1 MVNHRLCTLLLLV
14 GCGGCSV
21 DMARQGRPEPDLSPV
36 KLGAN
41 REQLI
46 AALDEPSAA
55 YQGPQGGAD
64 RFRVPLALPGSPERA
79 LSWAALDVVTLG
91 LWEIVGS
98 AVERNQGESLQL
110 AVGYD
115 PHGTVI
121 NVSSRRY

>member
-1 MVNHRLCTLLLLV
+1 M
-14 GCGGCSV
+14 
-21 DMARQGRPEPDLSPV
+21 

-46 AALDEPSAA
+46 AALGEPSAA

-64 RFRVPLALPGSPERA
+64 LFRVPLALPGSPERA

-91 LWEIVGS
+91 LWEIVSS

-121 NVSSRRY
+121 DVSSHRY

>member
-1 MVNHRLCTLLLLV
+1 MVDYRLYTLLLLV

-21 DMARQGRPEPDLSPV
+21 DMARQGRSEPDLSPV

-46 AALDEPSAA
+46 ATVGEPTVA
-55 YQGPQGGAD
+55 YQGLQGGTD
-64 RFRVPLALPGSPERA
+64 IFRIPLALAGSPERA
-79 LSWAALDVVTLG
+79 LTWAALDVMTLG

-98 AVERNQGESLQL
+98 AVERNQGESLQF

-115 PHGTVI
+115 AHGTV
-121 NVSSRRY
+121 VQLSSSRF